1 MGNPQTKLRKE
12 IMRRTTV
19 LLLLAIS
26 MAIVCL
32 PFRFLRAQK
41 NAATPRRAIHTF
53 VSDEG
58 DDEDS
63 EMPIQEQGTISRS
76 FPLDSASAHKALDVD
91 NVTGSIEVEGTQSN
105 QVQLVVS
112 KTIRAKSKE
121 KLEEARKD
129 VTLDITQQADSVR
142 LYVNGPFRCRC
153 DDCCGFR
160 RVEGYSV
167 QMDFQLRVPREIELA
182 LKTVNAGHIRVQDV
196 TGNFSIHNVNGGIE
210 MLNIAGSGTARTV
223 NGGVRVVFRENPR
236 KDSDFGSV
244 NGSIE
249 LDFLP
254 HLSADFRFKTFNGGV
269 YSDFPVT
276 ALPMRA
282 VQEEHKGRKVVFR
295 ADRYTGG
302 RIGSGGPEI
311 KVENLNGDIRI
322 LENHV

>member
-1 MGNPQTKLRKE
+1 MGNPQTKLTE
-12 IMRRTTV
+12 EMMRRTSV

-32 PFRFLRAQK
+32 PFRFLSAQK
-41 NAATPRRAIHTF
+41 NAATTRWAIHTF

-58 DDEDS
+58 DNENS
-63 EMPIQEQGTISRS
+63 EMPIQEQGTITKS
-76 FPLDSASAHKALDVD
+76 FPLDSASPHKALEVD
-91 NVTGSIEVEGTQSN
+91 NVTGSIEVEGTVSN

-129 VTLDITQQADSVR
+129 VTLDITEKADSVR

-153 DDCCGFR
+153 DECCGFR
-160 RVEGYSV
+160 QVEGYSV

-182 LKTVNAGHIRVQDV
+182 LKTVNAGQIRVQDV

-254 HLSADFRFKTFNGGV
+254 RLSADFRFKTFNGGV